1 MSRYVDKFSEEECLK
16 VVKAYL
22 VNGLSYRDIERDIL
36 GIPAPGNGG
45 GYVAM
50 DIIHSFNID
59 GKKKSIL
66 SKEDINKLINNS
78 TGSYHD
84 ILIKIKSFIEE
95 EKRAE
100 KIIRGLNINNID
112 NTEITVKTKQRI
124 GQDKLRKYILD
135 IYNHKCALCDIDKD
149 DLLICSHIIPWNGD
163 EKNRLNPRNAICLCA
178 LHDKLFDK
186 GYFSLDKDYKFK
198 FSSKADNKIIN
209 LFKNLKFRKPFEN
222 SPDEELL
229 KKHFDI
235 YCV

>member
-1 MSRYVDKFSEEECLK
+1 MGRYVDKFSEEECLK

-22 VNGLSYRDIERDIL
+22 VDGLSHRDIQRDIL
-36 GIPAPGNGG
+36 GIPAPNKGG
-45 GYVAM
+45 GYVTM
-50 DIIHSFNID
+50 DILHSFNID
-59 GKKKSIL
+59 VKKKAIL
-66 SKEDINKLINNS
+66 SKSDINSLINS
-78 TGSYHD
+78 SSGSYHD

-100 KIIRGLNINNID
+100 KIIRGLNVNNIN
-112 NTEITVKTKQRI
+112 NTEITIKTKQRI

-135 IYNHKCALCDIDKD
+135 IYDHKCALCDIDKD
-149 DLLICSHIIPWNGD
+149 DLLICSHIIPWNID
-163 EKNRLNPRNAICLCA
+163 EKNRLNPKNAICLCA

-186 GYFSLDKDYKFK
+186 GYFSLDKDYEFK

-209 LFKNLKFRKPFEN
+209 LFKDLKFKKPYEN
-222 SPDEELL
+222 FPDEELL